1 MKWNKKGLIFTV
13 NQNFGWMNSHAQIPT
28 ALVYEDKIRIYFSTR
43 PKHGL
48 SLTTFLD
55 LDVKKPENIL
65 YIHDKPILDIGHPG
79 TFDEHGIMPSY
90 VFKEKEKI
98 YLFYSGWSRRCITPY
113 MNLTGLA
120 ISDDGINFEKI
131 SEGPIL
137 TINRYEPFS
146 ATSPFLLKE
155 KGFYYIFYCSGLG
168 WRFIDDKYE
177 HFYDIKCSVS
187 DNFFD
192 FGQYG
197 NIAIKVK
204 NKNEALTRP
213 SIIKTKD
220 TYHMWYCYRGIED
233 FRDGKNAYRI
243 GYAYSYDLK
252 TWHRDDSKAGIDLSD
267 EGWDSKMIAYPYVVK
282 TPYGIYMFYN
292 GNGFG
297 KSGFGYAILQIE

>member
-1 MKWNKKGLIFTV
+1 LN
-13 NQNFGWMNSHAQIPT
+13 NQAII
-28 ALVYEDKIRIYFSTR
+28 E
-43 PKHGL
+43 L
-48 SLTTFLD
+48 S
-55 LDVKKPENIL
+55 
-65 YIHDKPILDIGHPG
+65 
-79 TFDEHGIMPSY
+79 
-90 VFKEKEKI
+90 
-98 YLFYSGWSRRCITPY
+98 
-113 MNLTGLA
+113 
-120 ISDDGINFEKI
+120 
-131 SEGPIL
+131 
-137 TINRYEPFS
+137 
-146 ATSPFLLKE
+146 
-155 KGFYYIFYCSGLG
+155 
-168 WRFIDDKYE
+168 
-177 HFYDIKCSVS
+177 
-187 DNFFD
+187 
-192 FGQYG
+192 
-197 NIAIKVK
+197 IAIKVK